1 MIVLSGSSNP
11 KLAANLA
18 EKLNC
23 RLGRIELSQFPNSEV
38 RVWVKEKMLNQTAV
52 VVQSFSRPTD
62 RHIIEFCLICD
73 AANRLGAEKIIA
85 VVPWLGYSKQDKV
98 FRQGEPLSIKVI
110 AQLIQTS
117 PFKKLI
123 TLDLHK
129 RAIIDF
135 FDKPIVELSAQEI
148 FFDIFSKLIQN
159 GEFMVVAVDSGSS
172 KTSAIM
178 AEKLKLPVIYVSKDR
193 DLASGRIK
201 MKGIKGKLTG
211 KKIIIIEDIISSGS
225 TLIKA
230 AELLRKNG
238 AEKIFVAATHHLFVP
253 GAQAK
258 LDRSGIDRIYITDTV
273 LKPSFNSKILKQISV
288 AGLLAQAIKSKLVP

>member
-11 KLAANLA
+11 KLAASLA

-23 RLGRIELSQFPNSEV
+23 RLGQIELSRFPNSEA
-38 RVWVKEKMLNQTAV
+38 RVWVKDKLFDQTAV

-73 AANRLGAEKIIA
+73 AVNRLGAKKIIG

-110 AQLIQTS
+110 AQLIQCS

-129 RAIIDF
+129 RAIIGF
-135 FDKPIVELSAQEI
+135 FDKTVIELSAQPL
-148 FFDIFSKLIQN
+148 FSDIFSKLIKN
-159 GEFMVVAVDSGSS
+159 NEFMVVAADKGSS
-172 KTSAIM
+172 KASTIM
-178 AEKLKLPVIYVSKDR
+178 AKNLKLPVLYINKER
-193 DLASGRIK
+193 DSTSGKIS
-201 MKGIKGKLTG
+201 MKAINGKLKGK
-211 KKIIIIEDIISSGS
+211 KVIIVEDLISTGS

-230 AELLRKNG
+230 AELLRKKG
-238 AEKIFVAATHHLFVP
+238 AGKIFVAATHHLFVP
-253 GAQAK
+253 GAQAGLEK
-258 LDRSGIDRIYITDTV
+258 SGIERIYITDTV
-273 LKPSFNSKILKQISV
+273 LKPSSSSKILKQISV
-288 AGLLAQAIKSKLVP
+288 ADLIAQAIKSKLVP